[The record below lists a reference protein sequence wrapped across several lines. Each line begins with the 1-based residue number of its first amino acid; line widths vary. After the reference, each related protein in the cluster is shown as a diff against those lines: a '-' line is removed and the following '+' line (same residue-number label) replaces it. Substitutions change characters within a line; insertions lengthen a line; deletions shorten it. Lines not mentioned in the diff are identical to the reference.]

1 MKKNILLFCYLM
13 LFSYTASFA
22 VNVVSKQAD
31 DKSNQANSLELKSKD
46 SNLKSKIASY
56 KLVKKIKN
64 VLDDTM
70 LILLV
75 ILAIL
80 LPPLAVFL
88 KDGKKATTLFWITLI
103 LCLLGGGF
111 WWGWYF
117 GSFWFIAILLAILR
131 VLDII

>member
-22 VNVVSKQAD
+22 VNVVSKHAD
-31 DKSNQANSLELKSKD
+31 DKSSQANSLELKSKD
-46 SNLKSKIASY
+46 SKLKTKMANSK
-56 KLVKKIKN
+56 LFKKIKN
-64 VLDDTM
+64 VLDDTE

-88 KDGKKATTLFWITLI
+88 KDGKTASTLFWITLI
-103 LCLLGGGF
+103 LCLLGGAF
-111 WWGWYF
+111 WWGWYL
-117 GSFWFIAILLAILR
+117 GSFWFIAILLALLR